1 MSLDIKK
8 LTSSTNFKEW
18 GMIAVAVKRGCDQEA
33 EMNPWQ
39 KPPKLVYTS
48 PPSSSGH
55 GSRRASLF
63 KLWGHIDPHMLTQNY
78 AHNEHCLLKKID
90 EHSPCFTATLPGVQP
105 TSDSV
110 KWRYDSSATYTTFK
124 LNANSVSSYVTQATF
139 FLWITR
145 LLVFFFFLKIPWD
158 LGLGLWPWSTVRSHP
173 GKGMTWP
180 ESNSSSK
187 STWKDAFF
195 EGKIMFKAYFSQ
207 ILIVSLR
214 EKCSVF
220 FPWNLVD

>member
-1 MSLDIKK
+1 MSLDIKE

-63 KLWGHIDPHMLTQNY
+63 KLWGHINPHMLTQNY

-145 LLVFFFFLKIPWD
+145 LLVFFLKKIPWD
-158 LGLGLWPWSTVRSHP
+158 LGLGLWPWSTVRRHP
-173 GKGMTWP
+173 GGRGWAGLKRTAAAVC
-180 ESNSSSK
+180 
-187 STWKDAFF
+187 TWKDAFF
-195 EGKIMFKAYFSQ
+195 WRDHHVQGLLLTDSY
-207 ILIVSLR
+207 
-214 EKCSVF
+214 C
-220 FPWNLVD
+220 

>member
-1 MSLDIKK
+1 MSLDIKE

-63 KLWGHIDPHMLTQNY
+63 KLWGHINPHMLTQNY

-145 LLVFFFFLKIPWD
+145 LLVFF
-158 LGLGLWPWSTVRSHP
+158 
-173 GKGMTWP
+173 
-180 ESNSSSK
+180 
-187 STWKDAFF
+187 
-195 EGKIMFKAYFSQ
+195 
-207 ILIVSLR
+207 
-214 EKCSVF
+214 
-220 FPWNLVD
+220 